1 MRTQHRAPRAG
12 QHRPDIG
19 EHGGRAGRR
28 RASNQPRRGWSKL
41 LPVIAF
47 LAVGAVMVWMVTGYG
62 GTETGVRPAGA
73 STNGS
78 TADNPAGQG
87 SAIEPVVDASASP
100 GTGTNAPSTGTEQT
114 KFGPFSAADKD
125 FLDKVWQA
133 GSWEGPTG
141 RQAQQSASSKRV
153 KDVGLILAA
162 DHAQLDAKVTA
173 VATQLGHTL
182 PTKPSA
188 QQQGWMDQLS
198 KVQGTAY
205 DALFADLLR
214 GAHGK
219 VFALVA
225 AIRAGTKNGLVRA
238 FAQTANAAVLKH
250 MTLLESTGEVDF
262 SKLPDAPPPSA
273 TGTGTN
279 VPPPSNGNA
288 QPSAGQNSGNS
299 GSNSGQNLPQV
310 DPSTGADLDVP
321 PGGDTTAISP
331 TSSNTTPPGGGM
343 QNYII
348 VIMLGV
354 AGIISALA
362 YRQLHRRR

>member
-1 MRTQHRAPRAG
+1 
-12 QHRPDIG
+12 
-19 EHGGRAGRR
+19 
-28 RASNQPRRGWSKL
+28 

-47 LAVGAVMVWMVTGYG
+47 LAVGAVMVWMVTGFG
-62 GTETGVRPAGA
+62 ANAETGVRPAGA
-73 STNGS
+73 STTTDQN
-78 TADNPAGQG
+78 AD
-87 SAIEPVVDASASP
+87 IKPVADASATP
-100 GTGTNAPSTGTEQT
+100 GTGNTAPSAGTEQT

-141 RQAQQSASSKRV
+141 RQAQQKASSQRV

-162 DHAQLDAKVTA
+162 DHAQLDAKATA
-173 VATQLGHTL
+173 VASQLGHTL

-188 QQQGWMDQLS
+188 LQQGWMDQLS
-198 KVQGTAY
+198 KVQGEAY
-205 DALFADLLR
+205 DTLFADLLR

-238 FAQTANAAVLKH
+238 FAQTANATVLKH
-250 MTLLESTGEVDF
+250 MTLLEGTGEVDF

-273 TGTGTN
+273 SGAGPN
-279 VPPPSNGNA
+279 VPPQTNGNGAA
-288 QPSAGQNSGNS
+288 QPSVGQDPGANN
-299 GSNSGQNLPQV
+299 GQSLPRV

-321 PGGDTTAISP
+321 PGGDTTAIAP
-331 TSSNTTPPGGGM
+331 TSSNTTPPGGGL